1 MYNLINATDVRRN
14 WSMVSDAVIREKPQ
28 FIKRTRDYMMLSSMD
43 FVQELL
49 SGYNFTAAEFT
60 EEDGSITLSLN
71 ELDIAENAATESE
84 AKLKL
89 AKAVLE
95 YAHDFYD
102 DFAYW
107 SKAPN
112 RRGHI
117 PYVFKALLLDNV
129 QKIGESIECLH
140 GRS

>member
-1 MYNLINATDVRRN
+1 MYNTINATDVRRN
-14 WSMVSDAVIREKPQ
+14 WSLVSDAVIRERPQ

-43 FVQELL
+43 FIQELL
-49 SGYNFTAAEFT
+49 SGYNFTADELT
-60 EEDGSITLSLN
+60 EADGSITLSLN

-89 AKAVLE
+89 AEAILE

-102 DFAYW
+102 EFAYW

-112 RRGHI
+112 RRSHI
-117 PYVFKALLLDNV
+117 PYVFKAILLDNV

-140 GRS
+140 GKN